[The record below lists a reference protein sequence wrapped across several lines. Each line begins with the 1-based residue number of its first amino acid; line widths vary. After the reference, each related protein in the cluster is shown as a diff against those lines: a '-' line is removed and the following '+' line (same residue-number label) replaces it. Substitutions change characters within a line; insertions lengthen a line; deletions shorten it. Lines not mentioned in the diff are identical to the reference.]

1 MGVFVMGSEQYTCTI
16 KNVTVFWKGK
26 KVYEH
31 GNSVDGQIE
40 GDKGRRKENKLTEI
54 L

>member
-1 MGVFVMGSEQYTCTI
+1 MGVFVMNSEEYTCTI

-31 GNSVDGQIE
+31 GNSFDRQIE
-40 GDKGRRKENKLTEI
+40 GDKGRRKESKLTEI

>member
-1 MGVFVMGSEQYTCTI
+1 MGVFVMNSEEYTCTI

-31 GNSVDGQIE
+31 GNSVGGQIE
-40 GDKGRRKENKLTEI
+40 GDKGRRKESKLTEI